1 MSEVREDRSVVE
13 VPADRSLLQKL
24 LQTYNEHP
32 EQRAEAA
39 AEIDRRFRRRVAIMV
54 LDTSGFSRAVRAVGI
69 VHFLALLE
77 RMERLVTPLVEKA
90 GGRVLRREADD
101 LYAIFD
107 EPGSAVGCATEI
119 LRELNAVNEVL
130 PEDEEIYLTMGIG
143 YGDVLLVGTDD
154 LFGDEMNLASK
165 LGEDLAQRGE
175 VLLTP
180 GAYEALGPKHD
191 WQFEDVTFSVSGLRV
206 VGHRLVAE
214 ESRG

>member
-1 MSEVREDRSVVE
+1 VVE

-24 LQTYNEHP
+24 LQQYNEHP

-39 AEIDRRFRRRVAIMV
+39 AEIDRRFRRRVAILV
-54 LDTSGFSRAVRAVGI
+54 LDTSGFSRTVRAVGI

-77 RMERLVTPLVEKA
+77 RMERLVTPLVEAA

-101 LYAIFD
+101 LYALFD
-107 EPGSAVGCATEI
+107 DAGSAVGCATEI

-130 PEDEEIYLTMGIG
+130 PQDEEIYLTMGIG
-143 YGDVLLVGTDD
+143 YGDLLLVGNDD

-180 GAYEALGPKHD
+180 GAFEALETKRH
-191 WQFEDVTFSVSGLRV
+191 WRFEDVEFSVSGLHV
-206 VGHRLVAE
+206 IAHRLVAE
-214 ESRG
+214 DAPGSSD